1 MKVAQKNLFIWM
13 LRLLHIVPFINN
25 KSPLNRSDQRFV
37 GERFPPVTI
46 FFTPRSSLLIYP
58 VFLAPMILD
67 QFPYILLMSSWYL
80 SCKKLQNRLQLKSKP
95 RIFQITWRGR
105 LFNFIAA
112 VTRPLSGPH
121 SSLVRHTAPGTC
133 IFPLFNMFFFL
144 IDLFPFASN
153 FAI

>member
-1 MKVAQKNLFIWM
+1 M

-37 GERFPPVTI
+37 GKRFPPVTI
-46 FFTPRSSLLIYP
+46 FFTPRSSLLIFP

-80 SCKKLQNRLQLKSKP
+80 SCKNISNVLQNSVQLEEQTK

-133 IFPLFNMFFFL
+133 IFPLFNMFFFQL
-144 IDLFPFASN
+144 AFSLLPFASN

>member
-37 GERFPPVTI
+37 GKRFPPVTI

-95 RIFQITWRGR
+95 RIFQIPWRGR

-133 IFPLFNMFFFL
+133 IFPLFNMFSSSL
-144 IDLFPFASN
+144 IDLFPFA
-153 FAI
+153 FCQ